1 MAQYFSYKNGLLYAE
16 EVSLADIAKQY
27 GTPCYVYSRQTLE
40 QNWQAFTQ
48 AFGNVPHR
56 ICYAVKANATLAI
69 LNVFAMH
76 NAGFDIVSIGELER
90 VLAAKG
96 NAKKIIY
103 SGVAKRSTEIIRAIE
118 VGVGCFN
125 IESESELERLH
136 AIAAQ
141 QKTVVEIALRVNPN
155 IDARTHPYIATGLSN
170 NKFGI
175 EASEVLSLYKKI
187 HTTMPYCKI
196 TGIACHI
203 GSQLTELAPFLEA
216 IDCILGLIAELKTAG
231 IPLQHID
238 MGGGLGVTYQA
249 ETPPTISEYVTA
261 LCAKLK
267 NSGLKIIIEP
277 GRALVANAGI
287 LLTRV
292 EYLKHTHHKNFAI
305 VDAGMNDLLRP
316 ALYEAWHSIMP
327 VKLNPTLPEQTY
339 DIVGPVCE
347 SADFLGKNRLLA
359 LEEGNLLAI
368 GAVGAYG
375 SCMSSNY
382 NARPRAA
389 EVMVNKDKA
398 DFIRE
403 REKIKDLFT
412 YEKIIPYTPKCDL
425 SS

>member
-1 MAQYFSYKNGLLYAE
+1 MSPYFSYKNDLLYAE
-16 EVSLADIAKQY
+16 EVSLAEIAAQY
-27 GTPCYVYSRQTLE
+27 DTPCYVYSRQALE

-48 AFGNVPHR
+48 AFGNIPHR

-69 LNVFAMH
+69 LNVFAKH

-103 SGVAKRSTEIIRAIE
+103 SGVAKKSTEIIRAIAA
-118 VGVGCFN
+118 GIGCFN
-125 IESESELERLH
+125 VESESELNRLH
-136 AIAAQ
+136 SLAAQ

-155 IDARTHPYIATGLSN
+155 INARTHPYIATGLSD

-175 EASEVLSLYKKI
+175 DASEVLPLYKKI
-187 HTTMPYCKI
+187 HATMPYCSI

-203 GSQLTELAPFLEA
+203 GSQLTELSPFLEA
-216 IDCILGLIAELKTAG
+216 IDCVLELIAELKTAG
-231 IPLQHID
+231 ILLQHID
-238 MGGGLGVTYQA
+238 IGGGLGVIYQD

-261 LCAKLK
+261 VCAKLK
-267 NSGLKIIIEP
+267 NSGLEIVIEP

-292 EYLKHTHHKNFAI
+292 EYLKHTRHKNFAI

-327 VKLNPTLPEQTY
+327 VKLNPALQEQTY

-359 LEEGNLLAI
+359 IEESDLLAI
-368 GAVGAYG
+368 GSVGAYG

-382 NARPRAA
+382 NARAKAA
-389 EVMVNKDKA
+389 EVMVNKDKVHL
-398 DFIRE
+398 IRQ
-403 REKIKDLFT
+403 RETLQSVFVQ
-412 YEKIIPYTPKCDL
+412 E
-425 SS
+425 SFE